1 MSLTHALLSL
11 ALLAP
16 LGLGVE
22 ASQEPQQD
30 ADESGDAAQEPPPP
44 QPPPQ
49 QPARGAPTTTQT
61 STQPGA
67 QGPVTTTPGGQA
79 TQPAA
84 PAAPQGIG
92 QTPLVEEAGDY
103 YILRFDEVAD
113 APDLEW
119 LTKLTE
125 QVTGI
130 NFTYDDATAADLKA
144 KRVRLLGTKRI
155 PKADFYNFYQI
166 LMFINQFILTK
177 VGPDHLA
184 VVLVQQMTPTRQPQN
199 QVRNESL
206 YVLPEDLDKYAD
218 QVATQVITVLHLPH
232 TEVRTLGNSLRQL
245 FVGEQTQGLL
255 PVGQTNS
262 VILQGFASNIASLAR
277 ILKLVDQE
285 AARDIGVKPVFEV
298 IPLEFAAA
306 EDMADV
312 LEQLLEAATRVQQ
325 QQIQANPQGAT
336 GQIRTGGTESKILT
350 DPRTN
355 SLLVMALPEDMQR
368 IKELI
373 ARLDVEVVE
382 PERTYHVYAL
392 ENVKAE
398 ELVEVLNDFIQ
409 GASRVGGGGA
419 GGPRRQGDGQAVQ
432 TVTPG
437 GTSRDA
443 EIVVVADN
451 ATNSVLIAASKR
463 RYEELV
469 DLIQRLDRRLDQVLI
484 ETALI
489 ELTGSTSLDLGVE
502 LGFADLPG
510 ASGTGG
516 FGVTNFGLGTF
527 LDTDDD
533 GIPDVK
539 VPNTNLGVTAGILDG
554 DDFALPVLI
563 SALRNRRDT
572 NVLNVPSVLVN
583 NNGSAEVRSTDSQPT
598 TQVTLGGVGGQ
609 TQENFQG
616 YQDAGITL
624 QISPSISAGG
634 YLRLDVFLEVS
645 TFQGTFSGPIPPP
658 KLTRTI
664 HTIVNVPDG
673 DTMVVGGII
682 TDNKDHSRTAV
693 PGLGDLP
700 VIGALFRRDTD
711 NTNRTTLYFF
721 VTPHILRDKSF
732 ADLAEISYKVKLD
745 AADKIGAD
753 RVRVIDPD
761 FGKEPSYFK
770 GFEVPLY
777 RSPQTGEVVADSVG
791 LDPVRRA
798 ELLRQARG
806 DDAQAGPSA
815 PPR

>member
-1 MSLTHALLSL
+1 MSLTHALVSL

-16 LGLGVE
+16 LAPGVE
-22 ASQEPQQD
+22 ASQEPTQD
-30 ADESGDAAQEPPPP
+30 AEESGEAGQDPPPP

-49 QPARGAPTTTQT
+49 PARGAPTQTQT
-61 STQPGA
+61 QTQPGG
-67 QGPVTTTPGGQA
+67 QGPVTTTPGAQPGVPPGAQPGPQAQPQPGAQPGPQGQA
-79 TQPAA
+79 QPGAQA
-84 PAAPQGIG
+84 PP
-92 QTPLVEEAGDY
+92 VEEVGDY

-130 NFTYDDATAADLKA
+130 NFTYDDTTAADLKS

-155 PKADFYNFYQI
+155 PKSDFYNFYQI
-166 LMFINQFILTK
+166 LMFINQYILTK
-177 VGPDHLA
+177 VGPEHLA
-184 VVLVQQMTPTRQPQN
+184 VVLVQQMTPARQPQN

-206 YVLPEDLDKYAD
+206 YVLPEDLEKYAD

-419 GGPRRQGDGQAVQ
+419 GGQRRPDGQAVQ

-443 EIVVVADN
+443 EIVVVADK
-451 ATNSVLIAASKR
+451 ATNAILIAASKR
-463 RYEELV
+463 RDEELV
-469 DLIQRLDRRLDQVLI
+469 DLIQRLDRRQDQVLI

-510 ASGTGG
+510 TSGTGG

-527 LDTDDD
+527 LDTDND

-598 TQVTLGGVGGQ
+598 TTITLGVQGAGA
-609 TQENFQG
+609 QENFQG
-616 YQDAGITL
+616 YQDAGITM

-664 HTIVNVPDG
+664 HTVVNVPDG
-673 DTMVVGGII
+673 DTMVV
-682 TDNKDHSRTAV
+682 
-693 PGLGDLP
+693 
-700 VIGALFRRDTD
+700 
-711 NTNRTTLYFF
+711 
-721 VTPHILRDKSF
+721 
-732 ADLAEISYKVKLD
+732 
-745 AADKIGAD
+745 
-753 RVRVIDPD
+753 
-761 FGKEPSYFK
+761 
-770 GFEVPLY
+770 
-777 RSPQTGEVVADSVG
+777 
-791 LDPVRRA
+791 
-798 ELLRQARG
+798 
-806 DDAQAGPSA
+806 
-815 PPR
+815 